1 MVKKKQPRDFDSHKV
16 VIVVNG
22 LSLLFEILLT
32 LWAVMR
38 KIIDS

>member
-1 MVKKKQPRDFDSHKV
+1 MVKKKQPPEIDSHKV
-16 VIVVNG
+16 VIVVYG
-22 LSLLFEILLT
+22 LSLLFEIFLT